1 MLNSC
6 FRFRCAIVQAGTV
19 VIFPPYHPPSQAP
32 PSLCGPLVFWQHSFR
47 QNLLPATRTTRV
59 VRFEAFLA
67 WLFGKLFSNKFL
79 LHFGVQFECGL
90 HVNARQTGLPGLPA
104 STLFTVKLLPN
115 CATIVISGCRAT
127 MYDVVGCAIAQT
139 CRCGCLVERN
149 LSMNYGISTW
159 CCWHFECWTNSLLH
173 PMNSN
178 WNQFYLEQIEEI

>member
-19 VIFPPYHPPSQAP
+19 VILPPYHPPSQAP
-32 PSLCGPLVFWQHSFR
+32 PPPALCGPLVFWQHSFR
-47 QNLLPATRTTRV
+47 QILHPSPATRTTRV

-139 CRCGCLVERN
+139 CRCGCL
-149 LSMNYGISTW
+149 LSRET
-159 CCWHFECWTNSLLH
+159 CR
-173 PMNSN
+173 
-178 WNQFYLEQIEEI
+178 